1 MDQRLPL
8 PAGNRLHPAQGVIAY
23 CTDPSTPST
32 SMSTQQIKLEVGK
45 SYRNRAGKVVTIDK
59 TTSHPVYKFKDSEG
73 SSYMASG
80 AYHQCMAETRL
91 DLIEEVPPPTP
102 DTFRIRVNRY
112 YRARCGDVVHITSQ
126 CNYPAS
132 PYRFLGSNGLSY
144 TEFGV
149 FRLSSPASPLD
160 LVEEVPAPT
169 SEPQAPESPQLPE
182 ESDEPV
188 KTEIPAPILNGDTP
202 FYVVVLGDDHG
213 TPIITEHEI
222 PISTTL
228 QAALKRQRMMQ
239 QRYGPVHIAEC
250 RIIPEL
256 TLPHEQGDQQDARL

>member
-8 PAGNRLHPAQGVIAY
+8 PAGNHLHPAQGVIAY

-32 SMSTQQIKLEVGK
+32 SMSTRQIKLEVGK
-45 SYRNRAGKVVTIDK
+45 SYRNREGKVVTIDK
-59 TTSHPVYKFKDSEG
+59 TTNDPVYKFGDSEG
-73 SSYMASG
+73 SVYMASG
-80 AYHQCMAETRL
+80 AYHQLMARTPF
-91 DLIEEVPPPTP
+91 DLIKEVPTPTP
-102 DTFRIRVNRY
+102 DTFRICVNRY
-112 YRARCGDVVHITSQ
+112 YKARCGDVVHITSY
-126 CNYPAS
+126 CNHPAS
-132 PYRFLGSNGLSY
+132 PYRFRGSNGLSY
-144 TEFGV
+144 TKLGIFNLTS
-149 FRLSSPASPLD
+149 RTSSQD
-160 LVEEVPAPT
+160 LIEEVPAPV
-169 SEPQAPESPQLPE
+169 SEPQAPESPQPPE
-182 ESDEPV
+182 ESDEAV

-228 QAALKRQRMMQ
+228 QAALKRQWMMQ

-256 TLPHEQGDQQDARL
+256 TLPREQGDQQDARL